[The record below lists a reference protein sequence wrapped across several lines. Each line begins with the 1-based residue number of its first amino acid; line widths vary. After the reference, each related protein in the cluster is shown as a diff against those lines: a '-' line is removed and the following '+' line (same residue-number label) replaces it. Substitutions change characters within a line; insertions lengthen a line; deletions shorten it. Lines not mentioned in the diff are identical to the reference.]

1 MSQEE
6 NMIEEETAFQELPDA
21 PPRRKIRFTISGKI
35 GIFFVLFWIMMVL
48 IGPYVAP
55 YNEADFLDESLFIVP
70 GGDEYPDTDY
80 QPPSK
85 VAYLGTDYLGRD
97 TLCLLYTSPSP
108 RDATLSRMPS
118 SA

>member
-1 MSQEE
+1 MAQEE
-6 NMIEEETAFQELPDA
+6 NTIETETAFQELPDA

-35 GIFFVLFWIMMVL
+35 GIFFVLFWILMVF
-48 IGPYVAP
+48 IGPHVAP

-97 TLCLLYTSPSP
+97 TLSRILYGART
-108 RDATLSRMPS
+108 TIGLSLIHI
-118 SA
+118 